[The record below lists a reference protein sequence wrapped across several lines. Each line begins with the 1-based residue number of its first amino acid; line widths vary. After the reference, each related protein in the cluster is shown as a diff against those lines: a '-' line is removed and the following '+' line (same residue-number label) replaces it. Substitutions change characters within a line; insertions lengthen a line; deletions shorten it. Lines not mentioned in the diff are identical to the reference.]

1 MAYIRRTEEQE
12 QALLAAWRASGI
24 GLNRFARENGLAP
37 KSLREWNA
45 RWPVRPAFLP
55 VRVVPPARA
64 SGLVV
69 QLAGCGHRIE
79 VPSDFDAVSLRR
91 LVEALC

>member
-1 MAYIRRTEEQE
+1 MAHIRRTEEE
-12 QALLAAWRASGI
+12 KQALLAAWRASGI
-24 GLNRFARENGLAP
+24 GLYRFARENGVAS
-37 KSLREWNA
+37 KSLREWNT

-55 VRVVPPARA
+55 VRMVSPARVA
-64 SGLVV
+64 GLVV

-79 VPSDFDAVSLRR
+79 VPADFDTVSLRR